1 MDRTAAQLQQFLG
14 HPLGDRRVL
23 RLLTK
28 APEQRYYDQRR
39 PDAGFMG
46 HDMKHFRYLLTAL
59 LLSAT
64 AQAGS
69 LEWPQLAGP
78 HRDFTSDA
86 REFARGSWGFRP
98 EILALSERFLWKHRA
113 CELWITASASR
124 RSDDRQLRFEP
135 QKSTGRG
142 L

>member
-69 LEWPQLAGP
+69 LEWPQLGGP

-86 REFARGSWGFRP
+86 KGLANSWPSSGP
-98 EILALSERFLWKHRA
+98 KKLWSRSP
-113 CELWITASASR
+113 LPNLLPRDISR
-124 RSDDRQLRFEP
+124 R
-135 QKSTGRG
+135 
-142 L
+142 

>member
-1 MDRTAAQLQQFLG
+1 MHRTAAQLQQFLG

-28 APEQRYYDQRR
+28 APEQRYHDQRR

-69 LEWPQLAGP
+69 LEWPQLGGP
-78 HRDFTSDA
+78 IATSTPTPKAWPTPGQAPDQRSSGLGAHYQTSCLEISADA
-86 REFARGSWGFRP
+86 R
-98 EILALSERFLWKHRA
+98 
-113 CELWITASASR
+113 T
-124 RSDDRQLRFEP
+124 
-135 QKSTGRG
+135 
-142 L
+142 